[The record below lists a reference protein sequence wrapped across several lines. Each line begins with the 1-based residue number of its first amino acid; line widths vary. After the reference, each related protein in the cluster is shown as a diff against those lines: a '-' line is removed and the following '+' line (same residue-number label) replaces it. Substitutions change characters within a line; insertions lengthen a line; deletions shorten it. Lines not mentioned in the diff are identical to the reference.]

1 MAHTIRILSIN
12 NIVQLTYNFNGK
24 TFLSIFLLIP
34 HCSID
39 RDREMKLTVSGES
52 ISRCEKAEYSQQIQR
67 RKYKQT
73 TASPHN
79 NPLSLHT
86 RFLLRLFHH
95 HHSLKHYQHWHR
107 DISNTISKV
116 RCCFVSRFLFLVF
129 RNRWLWQPAS
139 RKDRSTTTTTTIL
152 THDVLT
158 DYR

>member
-12 NIVQLTYNFNGK
+12 NIVQLAYNFNGK

-34 HCSID
+34 RCSID

-52 ISRCEKAEYSQQIQR
+52 ISRCEKAEYSQQIRR

-95 HHSLKHYQHWHR
+95 HSLKHYQHTDTEIFR
-107 DISNTISKV
+107 IRSL
-116 RCCFVSRFLFLVF
+116 RFAVVFCHDSFFLSF
-129 RNRWLWQPAS
+129 ETDDFDNRQAGRIDQQQQQQQS
-139 RKDRSTTTTTTIL
+139 SHTM
-152 THDVLT
+152 
-158 DYR
+158 Y